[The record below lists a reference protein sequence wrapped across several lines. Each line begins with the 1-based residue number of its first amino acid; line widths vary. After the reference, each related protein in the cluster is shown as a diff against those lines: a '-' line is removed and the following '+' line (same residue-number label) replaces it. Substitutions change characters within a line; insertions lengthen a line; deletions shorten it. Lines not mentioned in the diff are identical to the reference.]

1 MKHIKLLGISILI
14 TLLAW
19 SCAERTICPA
29 YQSAFIHDKAALAKH
44 FSYFKEDSTPKLL
57 TASKNK
63 FLIAERQPYWK
74 KVRSLNTVKMET
86 IYPVLDDSTQLS
98 GDIVLQAEMDVVDSV
113 ALDSTAVNEIGWTE
127 HFNVD
132 QEFYFYYLNDI
143 LVYPEERALLEAANE
158 AQDKIKKD
166 QSQREE
172 KQNFFQK
179 FLSIFKKKP
188 QADVDE
194 DGTEITDGEN
204 VEEEGVDG
212 PPLKKKK
219 KLFSF
224 GKKKKDKK
232 SKKEK
237 VEEPVKEEDSEE
249 EDEDD
254 DF

>member
-1 MKHIKLLGISILI
+1 MRHIKQLGL
-14 TLLAW
+14 TVFVALMAW

-57 TASKNK
+57 SASKNK
-63 FLIAERQPYWK
+63 FLVAEKQPFWK

-86 IYPVLDDSTQLS
+86 IYPQLDDSTQLA

-132 QEFYFYYLNDI
+132 QEFYFYYFNDI
-143 LVYPEERALLEAANE
+143 LVYPEERALLIEE
-158 AQDKIKKD
+158 KGLKDKKGD
-166 QSQREE
+166 GE
-172 KQNFFQK
+172 KQNIFKK

-188 QADVDE
+188 KTDE
-194 DGTEITDGEN
+194 DGSELSEEDTDD
-204 VEEEGVDG
+204 EEGVDS
-212 PPLKKKK
+212 PPKKKK
-219 KLFSF
+219 FSF
-224 GKKKKDKK
+224 RKKKKDKK
-232 SKKEK
+232 
-237 VEEPVKEEDSEE
+237 PVKEDKPVDDSSEE
-249 EDEDD
+249 EDDEDD